1 MPMARFHTKERLTRL
16 FLDMDEKPHLGQP
29 AETAAASL
37 EVLPP
42 GPSPF
47 AKLVAWGAGNVNER

>member
-1 MPMARFHTKERLTRL
+1 MGEGSRHE
-16 FLDMDEKPHLGQP
+16 EP

-37 EVLPP
+37 EALPP
-42 GPSPF
+42 ELSPF